1 MDIHIGKLI
10 KKALIERGIP
20 IRALA
25 DSIYKSRPD
34 IYNIFNRK
42 SIDAELID
50 RISMA
55 LNINLF
61 EILARDIDER
71 LGKIA
76 PKELKENHNLLSFI
90 KHGDD
95 RDIVYLDD
103 NGQRYY
109 LDERLVLNL
118 EINGVGYYTIQ
129 IDLPSHVFPSLLCSY
144 TRAIH
149 GPLKGLDGDEVAEQ
163 FFPWLEKYCPRQA
176 QYIKDAAEQK
186 LIEMLAHPDGNQ
198 YRDVLNYA
206 HPTTI
211 DSDYSLLDNQIEY
224 WIEKLPKSI
233 YINKR
238 Y

>member
-90 KHGDD
+90 NTIPLRQIFVLKLLSVTGA
-95 RDIVYLDD
+95 YLT
-103 NGQRYY
+103 
-109 LDERLVLNL
+109 VHLN
-118 EINGVGYYTIQ
+118 EMM
-129 IDLPSHVFPSLLCSY
+129 P
-144 TRAIH
+144 
-149 GPLKGLDGDEVAEQ
+149 KM
-163 FFPWLEKYCPRQA
+163 
-176 QYIKDAAEQK
+176 KD
-186 LIEMLAHPDGNQ
+186 
-198 YRDVLNYA
+198 V
-206 HPTTI
+206 
-211 DSDYSLLDNQIEY
+211 
-224 WIEKLPKSI
+224 
-233 YINKR
+233 
-238 Y
+238 